1 MEELEKVK
9 KEIEEIKARTKRV
22 EMQKAWETS
31 VARKVTI
38 IITTY
43 VFMFIVFSF
52 VFNSE
57 RPYLDAIVPTFGF
70 FLSTLSLGIVKDW
83 WLKKRGE

>member
-9 KEIEEIKARTKRV
+9 KEIEEIKARNKRV

-38 IITTY
+38 IITT
-43 VFMFIVFSF
+43 
-52 VFNSE
+52 
-57 RPYLDAIVPTFGF
+57 
-70 FLSTLSLGIVKDW
+70 
-83 WLKKRGE
+83 